1 MIGFIVTLLLSLAF
15 LVGNVYKPSV
25 FSPDI
30 RFSLLD
36 TSVLL
41 TWILAI
47 IFRYPNLIHNFHSH
61 NRLWRSIAGF
71 SIISLISL
79 IFSGYRFG
87 FMALI
92 SGFMYLLRW
101 TAYSLLAFPLI
112 AVLSSKSRSRLK
124 IILAAILF
132 FTGVAQ
138 YLFFPDIRPL
148 VMENWDPHY
157 FRIVGTLLDPGY
169 LGFLYFAILM
179 TINSALF
186 WIPVYLIFAF
196 TYSRSSYLAFLAGSA
211 YLAKFT
217 RSWKYLLACV
227 FLIVVTMMSLPR
239 NSDGEGVKLERTN
252 SIYSRLDNWGQSLTI
267 FVRNPILGVGFNTYR
282 YAKRAYGFS
291 PSSKWLTSHADAG
304 ADSSILFVAATTG
317 LIGLFIYCLYLL
329 TIYKYLEPSL
339 NNKIILIGLLFHSCF
354 LNSLFYPFIMF
365 WLALLLSES
374 MDYKIR

>member
-1 MIGFIVTLLLSLAF
+1 
-15 LVGNVYKPSV
+15 
-25 FSPDI
+25 
-30 RFSLLD
+30 
-36 TSVLL
+36 
-41 TWILAI
+41 
-47 IFRYPNLIHNFHSH
+47 
-61 NRLWRSIAGF
+61 
-71 SIISLISL
+71 
-79 IFSGYRFG
+79 
-87 FMALI
+87 MALI

-112 AVLSSKSRSRLK
+112 AILSSKSRSRLK
-124 IILAAILF
+124 IILAAILI

-148 VMENWDPHY
+148 VMQNWDPHY

-179 TINSALF
+179 TINRTIF
-186 WIPVYLIFAF
+186 WIPVYFIFAF
-196 TYSRSSYLAFLAGSA
+196 TYSRSSYLAFLIGST

-217 RSWKYLLACV
+217 RSWKYLAACV
-227 FLIVVTMMSLPR
+227 LLIVITVTSLPR

-252 SIYSRLDNWGQSLTI
+252 SIFSRLENWSESLKI
-267 FVRNPILGVGFNTYR
+267 FARNPILGVGFNTYR

-291 PSSKWLTSHADAG
+291 PTSKWLTSHADAG

-317 LIGLFIYCLYLL
+317 LIGLFGYFIYINTIFQYLGS
-329 TIYKYLEPSL
+329 SL

-365 WLALLLSES
+365 WLAILLAES